1 MLWHVLLPLKFL
13 IFEEYFMLLRFLL
26 ITFFCLMTSIA
37 AADSVDI
44 GLSDNS
50 FQIGYEHPINLDDYG
65 SSMVNGRF
73 LYDGDD
79 ETKLGSLGLD
89 FVGKPGNV
97 SGLDL
102 GVGTKLY
109 VGSTDPDTD
118 FINLAVGLR
127 SSYIFPQLQG
137 LGIAGYFYYAPEVFS
152 FQDSEG
158 LLEGG
163 VRLTYAVLPKATLY
177 IGYQNISLDVE
188 NRSSSR
194 TIDDSIRIGFVAH
207 F

>member
-1 MLWHVLLPLKFL
+1 
-13 IFEEYFMLLRFLL
+13 MLLRFLL
-26 ITFFCLMTSIA
+26 IILFCLVTSMA

-44 GLSDNS
+44 GLSDKS
-50 FQIGYEHPINLDDYG
+50 FQIGYEHSINRDDYG
-65 SSMVNGRF
+65 SSVVNGRF
-73 LYDGDD
+73 LYDGDK
-79 ETKLGSLGLD
+79 ETTLGSLGLD

-109 VGSTDPDTD
+109 AGSTDHDTD

-127 SSYIFPQLQG
+127 GSYIFPQLQG

-152 FQDSEG
+152 FWDSEG
-158 LLEGG
+158 LLESG
-163 VRLTYAVLPKATLY
+163 VRLTYAVLPKATVY
-177 IGYQNISLDVE
+177 IGYQNINLDIE
-188 NRSSSR
+188 DRSSSR
-194 TIDDSIRIGFVAH
+194 TIDEAVRIGFVAH

>member
-1 MLWHVLLPLKFL
+1 
-13 IFEEYFMLLRFLL
+13 MLLRFLL
-26 ITFFCLMTSIA
+26 ITFFCLVTSMA

-50 FQIGYEHPINLDDYG
+50 FQIGYEHSINRDDYG

-79 ETKLGSLGLD
+79 ETTLGSIGLD

-109 VGSTDPDTD
+109 VGTTDPDTD

-127 SSYIFPQLQG
+127 GSYIFPQLQG
-137 LGIAGYFYYAPEVFS
+137 LGVSGYFYYAPEVFS

-158 LLEGG
+158 P
-163 VRLTYAVLPKATLY
+163 VSYTHLTLP
-177 IGYQNISLDVE
+177 
-188 NRSSSR
+188 
-194 TIDDSIRIGFVAH
+194 TICSV
-207 F
+207 